1 MRANVCRFDS
11 SPPRGKLPFVH
22 RSRSNTYWIFSA
34 ICCSETHG
42 KRASMKSVLPA
53 TFWLA
58 LALCSSA
65 LAQTAPAAPAEM
77 ISNYRVQHG
86 EGRVTPDSTLNRIA
100 HEQAAAMASKDVLD
114 HGVLGPFSSR
124 VAASKSERAAENIAY
139 GYDSFSKTLGQWI
152 DSAEHRKNLL
162 MHGAS
167 KVGVAS
173 AKSATTGRTYWAM
186 VITSGRER
194 SRPQLPSAKPTKSRH
209 AEQACRVKILGLC
222 L

>member
-1 MRANVCRFDS
+1 
-11 SPPRGKLPFVH
+11 
-22 RSRSNTYWIFSA
+22 
-34 ICCSETHG
+34 
-42 KRASMKSVLPA
+42 MKSVLPV
-53 TFWLA
+53 TFWLT
-58 LALCSSA
+58 LVLCSSA

-77 ISNYRVQHG
+77 ISNYRLQHG
-86 EGRVTPDSTLNRIA
+86 EGRVTSDSTLNRIA
-100 HEQAAAMASKDVLD
+100 REQADAMASKDVLD
-114 HGVLGPFSSR
+114 HSVLGPFSSR
-124 VAASKSERAAENIAY
+124 AASSKSERAAENIAY

-194 SRPQLPSAKPTKSRH
+194 SRPPLPSAKPTKSRH
-209 AEQACRVKILGLC
+209 AEQACRLRILGLC